1 MTIGLLDIFKAR
13 EGIVCFS
20 GAGGKK
26 TTMFRLAAEHPGR
39 VGLTTTAHI
48 EYFPRRL
55 PATRYVDEE
64 AALLNTVGSDY
75 ASRVIAFATPSQ
87 RRGRHAGISLEAVTD
102 FRDQGRFDLLLVK
115 SDGAR
120 SRLIKAPNEHEPP
133 IPASADTVVPVVSA
147 AAMGRRLGEKFA
159 HRLDR
164 LTTVTGVQT
173 GEKLL
178 PEHVARLLASP
189 EGSLKNTDHA
199 QVVPLINMVDNDTR
213 EALARQAAELALEQ
227 TDRFEYVVLARMRDT
242 DPIVDV
248 ICR

>member
-1 MTIGLLDIFKAR
+1 MTTGLLDVFKAR
-13 EGIVCFS
+13 QGIVCFT

-26 TTMFRLAAEHPGR
+26 TTMFRLATEHSGR

-48 EYFPRRL
+48 EYFPRKL

-64 AALLNTVGSDY
+64 SALLKAVSSDHD
-75 ASRVIAFATPSQ
+75 SKVIAFATPSE
-87 RRGRHAGISLEAVTD
+87 RRGRHAGIGLDAVTD
-102 FRDQGRFDLLLVK
+102 FRDQGRFDLLLIK
-115 SDGAR
+115 ADGAR
-120 SRLIKAPNEHEPP
+120 SRLIKAPNDNEPP
-133 IPASADTVVPVVSA
+133 IPDAVDTVIPVVSA
-147 AAMGRRLGEKFA
+147 AAIGRRLTEKFA

-164 LTTVTGVQT
+164 LTAITGIQA

-178 PEHVARLLASP
+178 PEHVSRLLASP
-189 EGSLKNTDHA
+189 EGSLKNTGQA

-213 EALARQAAELALEQ
+213 EALARQAAEQALEL
-227 TDRFEYVVLARMRDT
+227 TDRFDYIVLARMRDD

>member
-1 MTIGLLDIFKAR
+1 MTTGLLDIFKAR
-13 EGIVCFS
+13 EGIVCFT

-39 VGLTTTAHI
+39 IGITTTAHI
-48 EYFPRRL
+48 EYFPRKL
-55 PATRYVDEE
+55 PASRYVDEQQ
-64 AALLNTVGSDY
+64 ALLKAVSSDHD
-75 ASRVIAFATPSQ
+75 SRVIAFATPSE
-87 RRGRHAGISLEAVTD
+87 RRGRHAGISLDAVTD
-102 FRDQGRFDLLLVK
+102 FRDQGRFDLMLVK

-120 SRLIKAPNEHEPP
+120 SRLIKAPNENEPP
-133 IPASADTVVPVVSA
+133 IPDCADTVVPVVSA
-147 AAMGRRLGEKFA
+147 AAMGRRLAEKFA

-164 LTTVTGVQT
+164 LTAVTGIQP

-178 PEHVARLLASP
+178 PEHVSLLLASP
-189 EGSLKNTDHA
+189 EGSLKNTGRA
-199 QVVPLINMVDNDTR
+199 QVVPLINMVDDDTR

-227 TDRFEYVVLARMRDT
+227 TDRYDYIVLARMRDD